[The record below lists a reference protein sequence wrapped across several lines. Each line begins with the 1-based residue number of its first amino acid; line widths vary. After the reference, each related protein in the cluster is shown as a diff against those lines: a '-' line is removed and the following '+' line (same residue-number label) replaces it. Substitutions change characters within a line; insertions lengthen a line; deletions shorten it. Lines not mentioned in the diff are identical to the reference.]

1 MTQPPMEYIDAGGVT
16 SVPTQQARVARRRM
30 RGWVPP
36 LIGLATFLVVLVG
49 FGAIIGDAVARNAEM
64 RALVTAIERSEAA
77 MGDTQENVRGILEA
91 YSGRTPLSEQ
101 DQAELD
107 AALQAAASQGRD
119 AIAAA
124 GEQVGAVQWLVWHR
138 DVGQAQDAYLAH
150 NRAWQ
155 EYLDRASGDPA
166 EFARSQDDVNSTFV
180 DAEAEVRAAIPLI
193 ALFDLRDRIDVIFAP
208 PPAEEGDGQ
217 SA

>member
-1 MTQPPMEYIDAGGVT
+1 MEYIDAGGVT
-16 SVPTQQARVARRRM
+16 SAPAAQAPVARRRM

-49 FGAIIGDAVARNAEM
+49 FGAIIGDAAARNAEM

-77 MGDTQENVRGILEA
+77 MGETQENVSGIIQA
-91 YSGRTPLSEQ
+91 YSGRTPLSED

-107 AALQAAASQGRD
+107 AALQAAAGQGRD

-124 GEQVGAVQWLVWHR
+124 GEQVGDVRWLLWHR
-138 DVGQAQDAYLAH
+138 DVASAQEAYLAH
-150 NRAWQ
+150 NRAWR
-155 EYLDRASGDPA
+155 EYLDRASTDPS
-166 EFARSQDDVNSTFV
+166 EFARPQDAVNSTFA
-180 DAEAEVRAAIPLI
+180 DAEIEVRSAIPLI

-217 SA
+217 AA

>member
-1 MTQPPMEYIDAGGVT
+1 MEYIDAGGVT
-16 SVPTQQARVARRRM
+16 CAPTPQAPAARRRM
-30 RGWVPP
+30 RGWIPP

-64 RALVTAIERSEAA
+64 RSLVTAIERSEAA
-77 MGDTQENVRGILEA
+77 MGETQENVSGIIQA
-91 YSGRTPLSEQ
+91 YSGRTPLSEE

-107 AALQAAASQGRD
+107 AALQAAAGQGRD

-124 GEQVGAVQWLVWHR
+124 GEQVRDVRWLVWHR

-155 EYLDRASGDPA
+155 EYLDRASADPA
-166 EFARSQDDVNSTFV
+166 EFARNQDAVNSTFA

-208 PPAEEGDGQ
+208 PPPEEGDGQ

>member
-1 MTQPPMEYIDAGGVT
+1 MEYLDAGGVT
-16 SVPTQQARVARRRM
+16 SAPDPEAPAARRRM
-30 RGWVPP
+30 SGWVPP

-77 MGDTQENVRGILEA
+77 MGEAQENLGGIIEA
-91 YSGRTPLSEQ
+91 YSGRTPLSEE

-107 AALQAAASQGRD
+107 AALQAAAAQGRD

-124 GEQVGAVQWLVWHR
+124 AQPVRDVRWLLWHR
-138 DVGQAQDAYLAH
+138 DVASAQDAYLAH
-150 NRAWQ
+150 NRAWR
-155 EYLDRASGDPA
+155 EYLDRASEDPS
-166 EFARSQDDVNSTFV
+166 EFARPQDDVNSTFA
-180 DAEAEVRAAIPLI
+180 DAEVEVRAAIPLI

-208 PPAEEGDGQ
+208 PPVEEGDGQ
-217 SA
+217 AA

>member
-1 MTQPPMEYIDAGGVT
+1 MEYIDAGGVT
-16 SVPTQQARVARRRM
+16 SAPAPQAPAARRRM
-30 RGWVPP
+30 RGWIPP

-49 FGAIIGDAVARNAEM
+49 LGAIIGVAVARNAEM
-64 RALVTAIERSEAA
+64 RALVSAIERSEAA
-77 MGDTQENVRGILEA
+77 MGDTQVNVRGILEA

-107 AALQAAASQGRD
+107 ASLQAAAAQGRD

-124 GEQVGAVQWLVWHR
+124 GKQVGAVQWLVWHR

-155 EYLDRASGDPA
+155 EYLDRASEDPA

-180 DAEAEVRAAIPLI
+180 DAEAEVRSAIPLI
-193 ALFDLRDRIDVIFAP
+193 ALFDLRERIDVIFAP
-208 PPAEEGDGQ
+208 PPVEEGDGQ